1 MLPAPPASGYVRDD
15 AAVAAF
21 SCRSLVSKGT
31 IVFGAYVLRPA
42 AAADLTAITAIYEE
56 EVLTGTATYELTP
69 PGEAQMARRFDEM
82 TAKRYPYLVAE
93 GEGGTVLGYAYAGGY
108 RARPAYNWLVED
120 SIYLAPAARG
130 RGVGTALLARLLEE
144 CERLGFRQMLAVI
157 GDGGN
162 QGSIGLH
169 RKAGFR
175 MIGTMPA
182 TGLKF
187 GRWIDTVLM
196 QRPLGEGADTIPDK
210 SAYPGDFGAA
220 RSV

>member
-1 MLPAPPASGYVRDD
+1 MS
-15 AAVAAF
+15 
-21 SCRSLVSKGT
+21 
-31 IVFGAYVLRPA
+31 GAYVLRPA
-42 AAADLTAITAIYEE
+42 CPSDIAAITAIYER
-56 EVLTGTATYELTP
+56 EVLTGTATYELLAP
-69 PGEAQMARRFDEM
+69 NEAEMTRRFDEM
-82 TAKRYPYLVAE
+82 QAKRYPYLVAA
-93 GEGGTVLGYAYAGGY
+93 GEDGTVLGYAYAGGY

-130 RGVGTALLARLLEE
+130 RGVGTALLTRLLEE

-157 GDGGN
+157 GDSAN
-162 QGSIGLH
+162 HGSIGLH
-169 RKAGFR
+169 RKMGFR

-210 SAYPGDFGAA
+210 SVYPGDFGAA
-220 RSV
+220 PPGA

>member
-1 MLPAPPASGYVRDD
+1 MS
-15 AAVAAF
+15 
-21 SCRSLVSKGT
+21 
-31 IVFGAYVLRPA
+31 GAYVLRPA
-42 AAADLTAITAIYEE
+42 DPADLPAITAIYEQ
-56 EVLTGTATYELTP
+56 EVLTGTATYELMP
-69 PGEAQMARRFDEM
+69 PGEAEMMRRFEEM
-82 TAKRYPYLVAE
+82 RAKRYPYLVAE
-93 GEGGTVLGYAYAGGY
+93 GEEGTLLGYAYAGGY

-130 RGVGTALLARLLEE
+130 RGVGTALLTRLVEE

-157 GDGGN
+157 GDSAN

-169 RKAGFR
+169 RKAGFKI
-175 MIGTMPA
+175 IGTMPA

-210 SAYPGDFGAA
+210 SVYPGDFGAPRPRA
-220 RSV
+220 